1 MCLDKK
7 EIENNQLF
15 STNNLINY
23 LKKTGLSVIM
33 SMYIHRMFI
42 FC

>member
-15 STNNLINY
+15 SMNNLINY
-23 LKKTGLSVIM
+23 LKKLLQSDMI
-33 SMYIHRMFI
+33 SMNIHRMFI